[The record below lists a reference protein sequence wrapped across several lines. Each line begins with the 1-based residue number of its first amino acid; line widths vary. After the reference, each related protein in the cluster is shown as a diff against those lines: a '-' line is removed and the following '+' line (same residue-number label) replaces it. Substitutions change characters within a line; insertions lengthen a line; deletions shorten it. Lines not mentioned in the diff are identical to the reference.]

1 MILIVIALNLLA
13 FVLQSVGPASLIDR
27 FALWPFYST
36 TAEAPAFHVW
46 QLLTYSALH
55 ANLAHLAFNML
66 GLFMFGRNVERVLG
80 ARRILMLYAVSVA
93 SGGVVQE
100 ITALLMTTDAYPTIG
115 ASAGIFGVLFAYAL
129 LFPQR
134 RVVLL
139 FPPVPMP
146 AWLFATGYALFEL
159 LLGVTHESS
168 GVAHFAH
175 LGGMAGAIVLVEYW
189 SRKTRCG
196 PVD

>member
-1 MILIVIALNLLA
+1 
-13 FVLQSVGPASLIDR
+13 
-27 FALWPFYST
+27 
-36 TAEAPAFHVW
+36 
-46 QLLTYSALH
+46 LLTYSALH

>member
-1 MILIVIALNLLA
+1 MILILIALNLLA
-13 FVLQSVGPASLIDR
+13 FVLESVGPASLIDR
-27 FALWPFYST
+27 FALWPLYST

-66 GLFMFGRNVERVLG
+66 GLFMFGRDVERVLG

-146 AWLFATGYALFEL
+146 AWLFATSYALFEL

>member
-27 FALWPFYST
+27 FALWPLYST